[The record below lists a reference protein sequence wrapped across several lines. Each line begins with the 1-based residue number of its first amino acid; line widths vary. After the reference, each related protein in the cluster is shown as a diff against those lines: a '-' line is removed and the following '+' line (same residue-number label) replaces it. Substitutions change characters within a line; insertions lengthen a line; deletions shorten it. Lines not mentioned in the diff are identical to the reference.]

1 MRIDQVIL
9 GLFQDKKIEKIY
21 YKNYKIFDYDENKI
35 NKPCYLE
42 FPLNINKNEIISQV
56 FYRNGIVNIG
66 IINKLEFIYYEDF
79 NARFGEYHAEE
90 YVIDLLHFKNT
101 KNTFEDYFLNDEK
114 TVYFQ
119 LTHQRGRGY
128 NVYIIGLTKNI
139 VIKNNHLD
147 FQPSKTDIRGIN
159 IRGINGY
166 FKYIKFNDVLHL
178 ENPNES
184 VDLSYCFNEN
194 TQLRKIEDFEKIG
207 ITKVSNLENFCSA
220 NFDLESGFNL
230 FFQNLTTSYVKSLK
244 QAFYNC
250 HNLTDTIL
258 LQNIHLSNDCDSDA
272 LDYTFQNC
280 WNINFNSSQI
290 RHFDFTKLTQLN
302 YTFDNCRFTEN
313 NNIINFSNLD
323 FSNIISLN
331 YFLNPRYINTEET
344 RNYIDFSNSLFPD
357 VEYLSGSFANLGKQ
371 NNFLNV
377 SFPKAKEMRDTFKY
391 TTPINF
397 DLDASI
403 FNNNNI
409 EDLWECFCG
418 SDLTD
423 YDMNTILQKVLNLPS
438 SVNKRYM
445 FITAKIDNLNF
456 NNTIFEYEVTHQL
469 KYTTEHGQ
477 HSPVL
482 MSNKYICPKYNYLFN
497 YKLFYG
503 ATINTVYMNNCTFK
517 EPIIT
522 TVTEIVKDTW
532 YPVPVPEPELPYFNY
547 LNILLYN
554 SHINTLNMNNCIFGE
569 HMIPSFWCNVNNIN
583 LNNPQPYNVGQE
595 LLCDRYIVENFYGV
609 TSIFQSKIIQI
620 EQWIENIFNNN
631 TLSSISFQGFVFSN
645 NNLFGPIHV
654 AKGTNQ
660 IKWTGLFNSFL
671 KRVDLSASNIR
682 EIYLE
687 ELYGSIDYEGVYH
700 EYTRRCELTEL
711 ILNYLPTNF
720 IGDNSKV
727 YASKMNL
734 ANNTFYYNDF
744 LSLIGGSYNILQ
756 DLNISDVTL
765 NAGYDPDFSIRWLR
779 GENINDTNL
788 TINFNCPIETLDI
801 KYCKLNHLN
810 LNTVLNGQILN
821 NINVLE
827 GLSINESEVIDITL
841 FNTNKMNFDDKGLKL
856 EKNENLE
863 EIHFIDNNSFICT
876 QLSLTG
882 CKSLTTNTL
891 HNIFQHMDCRGNR
904 PTLTFSLSE
913 CTSLTTCDFSNLK
926 YIRSNPIMSPG
937 FEGLFKYDNNLTMVN
952 FNNIKI
958 QDGVEMFQGC
968 SSLKNIL
975 NMDFDGY
982 ISGTLMFDGCSSLTT
997 VPAIPA
1003 DGSSSISIYSDNLYG
1018 MFRECSSLTSIDVS
1032 RFNMSNIKNISQMF
1046 TGCSS
1051 LTSIDVSNWNT
1062 HNLEDISF
1070 MFEGCSSLTSI
1081 DVSNWDATNLIST
1094 ICMFDRCSSLTNIQ
1108 LFSFPTIDI
1117 TKRYNFFAMFR
1128 ECSSLINLNLKN
1140 FHCYIYGRSGNEPYG
1155 TKISNMFYDCAKL
1168 ETIYTDNNDDSI
1180 IDLDSITEES
1190 LWNSTNVFHGCVNL
1204 VGGMGT
1210 SYIDT
1215 QTTMDA
1221 KFAQADKSSEKQ
1233 GYFTYQ
1239 STN

>member
-1 MRIDQVIL
+1 MRIDQAIL

-21 YKNYKIFDYDENKI
+21 YKNYKIFDYDENKV
-35 NKPCYLE
+35 NTPCYLE

-56 FYRNGIVNIG
+56 FYKSGWINSGV
-66 IINKLEFIYYEDF
+66 INKLEFIYYEDF
-79 NARFGEYHAEE
+79 NARFEEYHAEE

-119 LTHQRGRGY
+119 LTYQQGRGY

-139 VIKNNHLD
+139 IIKNNHLD

-159 IRGINGY
+159 GF

-178 ENPNES
+178 ENPNEP

-194 TQLRKIEDFEKIG
+194 TRLRQIEDFEKIG
-207 ITKVSNLENFCSA
+207 ITKISNLERFCYA

-244 QAFYNC
+244 QAFWGCN
-250 HNLTDTIL
+250 NLTDTIL
-258 LQNIHLSNDCDSDA
+258 LQNIHFSNNCDSDA

-313 NNIINFSNLD
+313 NNIINFSNLN

-331 YFLNPRYINTEET
+331 HFLNPRYISSEEI

-357 VEYLSGSFANLGKQ
+357 VEYLSESFANFGKQ

-377 SFPKAKEMRDTFKY
+377 SFPKAKEMRDTFKN

-409 EDLWECFCG
+409 KDLWECFCG

-438 SVNKRYM
+438 SVNRRYM

-456 NNTIFEYEVTHQL
+456 NNITFEYEATHKL

-482 MSNKYICPKYNYLFN
+482 MSNKYTCLEYDSLFF

-522 TVTEIVKDTW
+522 TTTEIVEDEW
-532 YPVPVPEPELPYFNY
+532 YPIPVPEPELPYFNY
-547 LNILLYN
+547 LDILLYN
-554 SHINTLNMNNCIFGE
+554 SHIITLNMNNCIFGE
-569 HMIPSFWCNVNNIN
+569 HMIPSFWCSIVNVN
-583 LNNPQPYNVGQE
+583 LNNPQPYSIGQE
-595 LLCDRYIVENFYGV
+595 LLCDRYPVENFYNI
-609 TSIFQSKIIQI
+609 TSIFQTKIIQI

-631 TLSSISFQGFVFSN
+631 ALSSISFRGFVFSN
-645 NNLFGPIHV
+645 ENLFGPIHV

-660 IKWTGLFNSFL
+660 IKWTGLFNSWL
-671 KRVDLSASNIR
+671 KRVDLSGSNIKT
-682 EIYLE
+682 IYLE
-687 ELYGSIDYEGVYH
+687 ELYGWIDYDGVYH
-700 EYTRRCELTEL
+700 ENTRRCELTEL

-720 IGDNSKV
+720 SLYNSIV
-727 YASKMNL
+727 CSSKINL
-734 ANNTFYYNDF
+734 MNNTFYYNAF
-744 LSLIGGSYNILQ
+744 TYFISKSSYILQ
-756 DLNISDVTL
+756 DLNISNVIL
-765 NAGYDPDFSIRWLR
+765 NAGYDPDFYIGWLYC
-779 GENINDTNL
+779 ENINDTNL
-788 TINFNCPIETLDI
+788 TINFSSPIETLDI
-801 KYCKLNHLN
+801 RYCKLNHLN
-810 LNTVLNGQILN
+810 LNTVLNSQVLN
-821 NINVLE
+821 NINILE
-827 GLSINESEVIDITL
+827 NLTIHESEMTEITL
-841 FNTNKMNFDDKGLKL
+841 FNTNKMNFDNKGLRL
-856 EKNENLE
+856 EKNEDLE

-926 YIRSNPIMSPG
+926 YIRSNPIMSYS
-937 FEGLFKYDNNLTMVN
+937 GLFRDDNNLTTVN

-958 QDGVEMFQGC
+958 QNGNHMFQGC
-968 SSLKNIL
+968 SSLTNIL

-982 ISGTLMFDGCSSLTT
+982 IPANFMFDGCSSLIT
-997 VPAIPA
+997 VPTIPA
-1003 DGSSSISIYSDNLYG
+1003 AAPSSTEEVYSNSLVC
-1018 MFRECSSLTSIDVS
+1018 MFNGCSSLTSIDVS
-1032 RFNMSNIKNISQMF
+1032 HFNMSNIKNIWYMF
-1046 TGCSS
+1046 DGCSS

-1062 HNLEDISF
+1062 HNLEYITGIFS
-1070 MFEGCSSLTSI
+1070 ECSSLTSI
-1081 DVSNWDATNLIST
+1081 DVSNWDTTNLIDAGS
-1094 ICMFDRCSSLTNIQ
+1094 MFSGCSSLTNIQ

-1117 TKRYNFFAMFR
+1117 RKRYNFFAMFYD
-1128 ECSSLINLNLKN
+1128 CSSLVNINLKN
-1140 FHCYIYGRSGNEPYG
+1140 FYCYIFGRSINEPYG
-1155 TKISNMFYDCAKL
+1155 TKIGSMFGQCTKL
-1168 ETIYTDNNDDSI
+1168 ETIYTDNNNDSI
-1180 IDLDSITEES
+1180 IDIDSETEKGLQTSAYLE
-1190 LWNSTNVFHGCVNL
+1190 NVFSNCINL

-1210 SYIDT
+1210 RYIDT
-1215 QTTMDA
+1215 QTKKDA
-1221 KFAQADKSSEKQ
+1221 KFAQADKGSEKQ

-1239 STN
+1239 ATN